1 MFIIVAIFIKFFG
14 HVQQV
19 NVRRCH
25 FLVMFKDFGH
35 FDLVLLTTLVS
46 VLILPCVATIK

>member
-19 NVRRCH
+19 NVCRCH
-25 FLVMFKDFGH
+25 FSVMFKDFGH
-35 FDLVLLTTLVS
+35 FDSAILTTLVS
-46 VLILPCVATIK
+46 VLILSCVATIK